1 MHVKSCIIHFAV
13 ACFVLTLAA
22 CGGGGGGGGTQQTGT
37 VIGAAGGT
45 VAGPNGAKVV
55 IPAGALATD
64 ITINIEQ
71 TSAGSPPLPS
81 GFSVSGQ
88 MFAFTPHGTSFAVPV
103 TLTLPFDPASVPA
116 GRAPALYKT
125 NAQNQWEQVA
135 NATFNADTV
144 IAQVSSFSFGQVVV
158 SALQPFTPSWDW
170 EFRVFPSVS
179 GPSVIL
185 PGPDGSGG
193 QVGDLLEEV
202 ILDFGPAFFD
212 HPVRTVVRG
221 GVQSAD
227 RFASGLIA
235 ASEDGVTFGV
245 FTEAPLRAPNGDGR
259 VGTSAQVIQ
268 SQSFRKHASDAS
280 LTFTVDN
287 LAIETTDFFN
297 RDGKQFDL
305 PEPLR
310 TAFTISGEVSLA
322 VLAFKLSNDIIYDA
336 RAIAYVRGNG
346 TIWTPEASNDYAVR
360 NPLWSL
366 RDFNFSTTPLALPLD
381 GTTVCQGTGV
391 SLQLKGPRTYTID
404 LSSVGLEEEFTV
416 EVTALATALNKRGG
430 NDGLP
435 PTCAIASASAFL
447 RDPQQIGGTTLTFKG
462 LEPTNRPL
470 PAPSVPA
477 LVPPA
482 SCTAPTADAGV
493 LQFDAASFAIG
504 EFAGALPTIK
514 VSRTGG
520 SRGAVS
526 ATFTTSD
533 GTAIGG
539 ADYTPVNATVFFAD
553 GDSEPRIITVPTI
566 QNQVVAPDKSVNLT
580 LSQPGGCATLGALST
595 AVLTILDE
603 AGVPQSAPGFT
614 ISGTVTGLVGTGLVL
629 NKLGEDLP
637 IAANGAF
644 TFKQAQS
651 TGFPYSVTV
660 ITQPTNPLQVCS
672 VPNGSGPPPTA
683 NITNIA
689 VNCVTPTANGALDP
703 TFGDAG
709 KVSTAFGGD
718 ETAMA
723 LQADGK
729 IVMVGGSGSDFVL
742 ARYNANGS
750 LDAGFGSAGTV
761 TTDIASGL
769 DEAHGVAIQGDG
781 KIVVVGQAV
790 VGRTANNQVNFDFA
804 LARYNADGSLDTSF
818 GTGGKVTTDF
828 NVLTDQAFAVA
839 IQGDGKIVV
848 VGSAGI
854 SIQTNGFTAT
864 DFGIARYNSNGTLDA
879 SFGSGGK
886 VTTDIA
892 GGVDLARN
900 IVLQGNDVAILVSGS
915 LTIGSSASLDHTGL
929 ARYDTNGVLDGSFG
943 TGGKL
948 TLIDKRV
955 DEGLVLQGDGKIV
968 LAGSV
973 SIGIFPARS
982 SQFALMRLTANGG
995 PDNGF
1000 GTAGLV
1006 TTPFS
1011 TLDDFGR
1018 AVALQADGRIIVAGQ
1033 SSNQSN
1039 PDFAVARYATDGT
1052 LDGSFG
1058 TGGKLTIDFF
1068 GSSDSAENVIVQP
1081 DGRIVIGGFAR
1092 NGTRTGYGLARVLP

>member
-1 MHVKSCIIHFAV
+1 MTVTSRIIHFAA
-13 ACFVLTLAA
+13 ACLALTLAA
-22 CGGGGGGGGTQQTGT
+22 CGGGGDAGGGAGGATTVQTR
-37 VIGAAGGT
+37 VIAATGGT
-45 VAGPNGAKVV
+45 VTASGATLS
-55 IPAGALATD
+55 IPAGALSQDT
-64 ITINIEQ
+64 TI
-71 TSAGSPPLPS
+71 
-81 GFSVSGQ
+81 SVSISNPIPNLPQSPTLRG
-88 MFAFTPHGTSFAVPV
+88 MIFDFGPNGTTFRTPA
-103 TLTLPFDPASVPA
+103 TLTLPLVGTPAANERAVIAYLDPAS
-116 GRAPALYKT
+116 
-125 NAQNQWEQVA
+125 NQWVDLPSTVTNGSISAPLTHFTVFAQRFTGLDPGLPERNWSFDAKLGDGTMKFLSGSTQIFGTL
-135 NATFNADTV
+135 NAT
-144 IAQVSSFSFGQVVV
+144 I
-158 SALQPFTPSWDW
+158 
-170 EFRVFPSVS
+170 
-179 GPSVIL
+179 
-185 PGPDGSGG
+185 
-193 QVGDLLEEV
+193 
-202 ILDFGPAFFD
+202 DFGPAFND
-212 HPVRTVVRG
+212 QPIVIG
-221 GVQSAD
+221 NGL
-227 RFASGLIA
+227 SGLRPSDEIA
-235 ASEDGVTFGV
+235 TGQIFSSEFGGTFFV
-245 FTEAPLRAPNGDGR
+245 SAEAPSMINLVADSPIGNHVRL
-259 VGTSAQVIQ
+259 IQ
-268 SQSFRKHASDAS
+268 LQSFVRDSENAS
-280 LTFTVDN
+280 LTFEVTNIVLEATDLNDATN
-287 LAIETTDFFN
+287 LSFAECPTTPCP
-297 RDGKQFDL
+297 DL
-305 PEPLR
+305 ISAMVALR
-310 TAFTISGEVSLA
+310 LEARTDRKG
-322 VLAFKLSNDIIYDA
+322 IIYDA
-336 RAIAYVRGNG
+336 TGIAQVRGDSRGWTHSTDRGQYFCPDSPNSCRSPFFG
-346 TIWTPEASNDYAVR
+346 TIQLWNDGSVVR
-360 NPLWSL
+360 TFDPANTFI
-366 RDFNFSTTPLALPLD
+366 R
-381 GTTVCQGTGV
+381 
-391 SLQLKGPRTYTID
+391 LQLKEALPFSID
-404 LSSVGLEEEFTV
+404 LANVLVDETVTLEIVAVATTVDRRAGSDRRSS
-416 EVTALATALNKRGG
+416 AYAY
-430 NDGLP
+430 
-435 PTCAIASASAFL
+435 L
-447 RDPQQIGGTTLTFKG
+447 RDPRSVGGMALTATG
-462 LEPTNRPL
+462 LRATSRH
-470 PAPSVPA
+470 VPA
-477 LVPPA
+477 LPIVNLLPPA
-482 SCTAPTADAGV
+482 LCVAGPDPAGT
-493 LQFDAASFAIG
+493 LQFSAASYSLAEWAGG
-504 EFAGALPTIK
+504 EQAEIRVT
-514 VSRTGG
+514 RTGG
-520 SRGAVS
+520 SSGATS
-526 ATFTTSD
+526 ATFSTSD
-533 GTAIGG
+533 ATAIAG
-539 ADYTPVNATVFFAD
+539 ADYTPVQMTVAFAD
-553 GDSEPRIITVPTI
+553 GDAAPKILIVPIIHDG
-566 QNQVVAPDKSVNLT
+566 VAEPDKTLSLT
-580 LSQPGGCATLGALST
+580 LPEPGGCVTLGAQAS
-595 AVLTILDE
+595 AELTIFDDDR
-603 AGVPQSAPGFT
+603 APPPSFT
-614 ISGTVTGLVGTGLVL
+614 IGGTLTGLAGTGLVL

-651 TGFPYSVTV
+651 TGFSYSVTV
-660 ITQPTNPLQVCS
+660 ITQPTNPLQLCTVT
-672 VPNGSGPPPTA
+672 NGSGPPPTA

-703 TFGDAG
+703 SFGDAG
-709 KVSTAFGGD
+709 KVSIAFGGD

-729 IVMVGGSGSDFVL
+729 IVMAGGSGSDFVL
-742 ARYNANGS
+742 ARYNVDGS
-750 LDAGFGSAGTV
+750 LDTGFGSAGTV

-790 VGRTANNQVNFDFA
+790 VGRTTNNQFNFDFA

-848 VGSAGI
+848 VGNAGI

-900 IVLQGNDVAILVSGS
+900 IVLQGNDVAVLVSGS

-955 DEGLVLQGDGKIV
+955 DEGLVLQGDGKIL

-1018 AVALQADGRIIVAGQ
+1018 AVALQADGRILVAGQ
-1033 SSNQSN
+1033 RSNQSN
-1039 PDFAVARYATDGT
+1039 PDFAVARYATNGT

-1081 DGRIVIGGFAR
+1081 DGRIVLGGFAR